1 MPIHF
6 IKLCSVFLK
15 GEYTLKRLYF
25 SALNAMQHDIEI
37 RDRDTIPYSC
47 D

>member
-1 MPIHF
+1 MINPIECFFDIEDH
-6 IKLCSVFLK
+6 V
-15 GEYTLKRLYF
+15 
-25 SALNAMQHDIEI
+25 ALEI